1 MDDLHGRVAVVGE
14 RRRVQGFA
22 LAGAVVLPAE
32 DAPGTRAAWRGLSA
46 DVAVVVLTPAAAA
59 ALADVLP
66 DRRRLTVVM
75 P

>member
-1 MDDLHGRVAVVGE
+1 MDDPPGGGAGVGA
-14 RRRVQGFA
+14 RLWVLGFA
-22 LAGAVVLPAE
+22 RAGAVVLPAE